1 MKNFIVFIG
10 IFACQRLVAQLP
22 EDALRASW
30 TVPSG
35 SAREQAIGG
44 AMGSLGGEIS
54 SNFVNPAGLG
64 FYRTREIVISP
75 GFRLMQDKANYLGTA
90 NGGHT
95 ASNFNL
101 GTSGYVTSHTGFNGN
116 NSVFSIAVNRTAN
129 FNNHVHYEGLNDYS
143 SGAEQYAEEFAYSG
157 LNGNIDAGITG
168 PPYLS
173 YGTRMALYTYLV
185 DTATIN
191 GQSQVF
197 ARPQFAGSL
206 HQLNDVQTSGGITEI
221 AVNLATSMGN
231 KWFIGGG
238 LGIPILSYTRR
249 QTYQET
255 DATGDISNEFT
266 SYTYTEKYTSSG
278 FGINAKLGVIF
289 KPTNTVRI
297 GLAVHTPSLMGVTDK
312 IYSSMN
318 TSLDTFASHPFNVT
332 SGDLDA
338 QYGGGNTIKY
348 NLYTPWRFILSGS
361 YLFGGG
367 ESNVRS
373 QKGFVTADV
382 EYVTTKTAHFKPE
395 NSDDDGTSGSD
406 DYYNAVNAAIKGIYR
421 NYLSL
426 RLGGEMKF
434 NTLFARAG
442 AAYYTNPYQDSKE
455 LKADK
460 LFLTA
465 GTGWRNAG
473 MFVDMAFVL
482 GISRDVN
489 FPYVLADKN
498 NVVSSQKQTS
508 GTAILTVGFKF

>member
-10 IFACQRLVAQLP
+10 ILACQRLVAQLP

-35 SAREQAIGG
+35 SARAQAIGG

-54 SNFVNPAGLG
+54 SNFTNPAGLG
-64 FYRTREIVISP
+64 LYRTREIVISP
-75 GFRLMQDKANYLGTA
+75 GFRLMQDKANYLNAA

-101 GTSGYVTSHTGFNGN
+101 GASGYVTSHTGFNGN

-129 FNNHVHYEGLNDYS
+129 FNNHVYYEGTNNYS
-143 SGAEQYAEEFAYSG
+143 SGAEQYAEEFAYSSFG
-157 LNGNIDAGITG
+157 GNIDAGIKSAS
-168 PPYLS
+168 LS

-191 GQSQVF
+191 GVPQVI
-197 ARPQFAGSL
+197 ARPQHVGSVF
-206 HQLNDVQTSGGITEI
+206 QQNDVRTSGGITEI
-221 AVNLATSMGN
+221 ALNLATSLGN
-231 KWFIGGG
+231 KWYLGGG
-238 LGIPILSYTRR
+238 LGLPILSYTRQ
-249 QTYQET
+249 QTYTET
-255 DATGDISNEFT
+255 DATGNTKDDFG

-278 FGINAKLGVIF
+278 FGLNAKLGVIF
-289 KPTNTVRI
+289 KPTNAVRV
-297 GLAVHTPSLMGVTDK
+297 GLAVHTPSLIGVTDK
-312 IYSSMN
+312 IHSSMTTN
-318 TSLDTFASHPFNVT
+318 LDTFSVQQHVT
-332 SGDLDA
+332 SDYLDA
-338 QYGGGNTIKY
+338 NFGGGNTIKY
-348 NLYTPWRFILSGS
+348 NLYTPWRFLVSGS
-361 YLFGGG
+361 YIFGGG
-367 ESNVRS
+367 ESNVKA
-373 QKGFVTADV
+373 QKGFITADV

-395 NSDDDGTSGSD
+395 NADDGSGSTD
-406 DYYNAVNAAIKGIYR
+406 NYYNAVNSAIKSIYK
-421 NYLSL
+421 NYLGF
-426 RLGGEMKF
+426 RMGGEMKF

-442 AAYYTNPYQDSKE
+442 AAYYTNPYQNSKE

-489 FPYVLADKN
+489 FPYVLSDKN
-498 NVVSSQKQTS
+498 NVVSTLKQTS
-508 GTAILTVGFKF
+508 GTIILTVGFKF